1 MLGHSDWTASSSH
14 FACVTPHFTHLHTP
28 NTILN
33 NLPHWIFCMLP
44 HLIDLFADMRIVAI
58 EIKRF
63 LMKLR

>member
-1 MLGHSDWTASSSH
+1 
-14 FACVTPHFTHLHTP
+14 
-28 NTILN
+28 
-33 NLPHWIFCMLP
+33 MLP